1 MMIETFHNS
10 PCLLI
15 SRPLVCHR
23 TPSQREKREE
33 LGSKTSENDFM
44 SDAGSRNAKYLS
56 LRFIKSLNE
65 LVRRDALSYQ
75 DIANVREGLFGKKM
89 LVDFLI
95 ESTELALE
103 KQINFTLQ
111 EWIEA
116 DIFSDTISL
125 SPHQRSQTKLLNE

>member
-1 MMIETFHNS
+1 
-10 PCLLI
+10 
-15 SRPLVCHR
+15 
-23 TPSQREKREE
+23 
-33 LGSKTSENDFM
+33 M

-116 DIFSDTISL
+116 DIFFESISL
-125 SPHQRSQTKLLNE
+125 SPNQRTQTKRLREELRRVSERFSAAHANTVESPQPLDKRQKSLGTSLRSM